1 MKHHN
6 FKGSEGSPNLRTEPR
21 TSRTLGLSSKTEPR
35 TYRTP
40 QNGRT
45 SNQVRSKSSS
55 QPSYDLGFEAKSKT
69 AWASLSHILESIVKD
84 IVSVKNMAKFRVPH
98 FYPYHT
104 NIVENISIKSLA
116 MMIKKR

>member
-45 SNQVRSKSSS
+45 SNLEPGSFQVYLGIYHYFIAGHYYYVSIIFHG
-55 QPSYDLGFEAKSKT
+55 DLV
-69 AWASLSHILESIVKD
+69 ILTVAQKRLVFDKQIAD
-84 IVSVKNMAKFRVPH
+84 
-98 FYPYHT
+98 FYISTQLT
-104 NIVENISIKSLA
+104 NTILKLKLNFIF
-116 MMIKKR
+116 